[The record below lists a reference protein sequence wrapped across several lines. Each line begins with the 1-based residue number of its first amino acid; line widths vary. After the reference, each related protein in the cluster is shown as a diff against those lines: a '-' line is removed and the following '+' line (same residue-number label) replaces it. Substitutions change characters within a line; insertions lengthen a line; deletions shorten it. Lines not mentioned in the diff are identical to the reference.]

1 LKIKSFQMIRNI
13 LICNINGRI
22 ITALNNPGSE
32 FTIDLSTVIP
42 GFYTLVV
49 TYLDNTK
56 YVKRVIK
63 I

>member
-1 LKIKSFQMIRNI
+1 MIRNI
-13 LICNINGRI
+13 LICNLSGRI

-32 FTIDLSTVIP
+32 FTIDLSSVIP

-49 TYLDNTK
+49 AYLDNTR
-56 YVKRVIK
+56 YVKRIIK

>member
-1 LKIKSFQMIRNI
+1 MIRNI
-13 LICNINGRI
+13 LICNLNGRI

-32 FTIDLSTVIP
+32 FTIDLSSVNP

-49 TYLDNTK
+49 TYPDNTK
-56 YVKRVIK
+56 YVKRIIK